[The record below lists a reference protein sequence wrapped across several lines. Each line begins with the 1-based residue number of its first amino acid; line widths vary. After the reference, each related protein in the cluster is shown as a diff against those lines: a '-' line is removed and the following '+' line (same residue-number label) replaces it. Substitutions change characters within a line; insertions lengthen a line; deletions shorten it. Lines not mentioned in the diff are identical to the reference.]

1 MASPTLSDNADNA
14 EQSYTSDS
22 NAGGFQVESP
32 KQERSIR
39 PSSAS
44 AALSSVFSPDF
55 DGFDLDFLNS
65 SHVDSPQLQSLP
77 ANAHTLSSRLLSSA
91 QQSKL
96 INYLDEQLLH
106 ISRKFVR
113 KFSDTGPPDSVYYT
127 IEPLLDDLSKL
138 VDLIWYSVSSTSTP
152 FIQSQYLLRIADDLN
167 DSLPSLPINSPEKV
181 FLFLR
186 KLDKIF
192 HKLIVGDVPSHK
204 RMNNTEKMRLESIV
218 ERTRVDIVAV
228 MVPFRG
234 HELDITRVYE
244 AVLEELN

>member
-1 MASPTLSDNADNA
+1 MMASSSLSDNADNA
-14 EQSYTSDS
+14 EQSYTSDT

-55 DGFDLDFLNS
+55 DGFDRDFLNS
-65 SHVDSPQLQSLP
+65 PHVDSPQLQSL
-77 ANAHTLSSRLLSSA
+77 AGNHTLSSA

-113 KFSDTGPPDSVYYT
+113 KLSDTGPPDSAYHS
-127 IEPLLDDLSKL
+127 IEPLLDDLTKL

-167 DSLPSLPINSPEKV
+167 DCLPSLPINSPEKV

-204 RMNNTEKMRLESIV
+204 RMSNTEKTRLESIV
-218 ERTRVDIVAV
+218 ERARVDIVAV